1 MASRENQRYLIAI
14 IVLSLL
20 MIGFFIATLLG
31 WSKAFEYSDVAKGA
45 ENKLKLARAMEEA
58 YSAKA
63 SILETMIG
71 ANGGSVA
78 EIQTTID
85 SMTGIARKVDSGDK
99 SKVDAVAESVAS
111 IKALY
116 DQDMKSNS
124 SAGAEDAAAMTYKNL
139 IANLNSVL
147 AKMHNELIVKTKEN
161 VAYRVSTDAKLAQ
174 VRSELAASQTSN
186 AESQKQL
193 EETKNASLDKERELK
208 NKMATQQESIEKSQ
222 ESFARQKDVALQEKN
237 TLIAQKAT
245 ITEERTNLKKKVDF
259 YESEVF
265 NIPDGDVIKVSG
277 RLNSVVLSIG
287 RVDGLRVNQSFA
299 IYDQSVSNFEKG
311 RHKASVEVTRLVG
324 DKEAEAKITE
334 QNPLNPILEGDLVL
348 SPVWDPGFSTPM
360 ALAGDFD
367 LDNDGRPDND
377 KLRQMIKL
385 NGGTVKV
392 YHDDQGNITGK
403 IDPSIRYLVIGA
415 APVEGPNANP
425 EVVEAMKILE
435 EQAESN
441 TVQVIDMRKLLN
453 WMGFHG
459 RARVEK
465 LGGNVDEFQSRSPS
479 IDSGSDTR
487 SGGSGTR

>member
-31 WSKAFEYSDVAKGA
+31 WSKAYEYSDVAKGA
-45 ENKLKLARAMEEA
+45 ENKLKLARALEEA
-58 YSAKA
+58 YAAKA
-63 SILETMIG
+63 SILETMVG

-99 SKVDAVAESVAS
+99 SKVDAVAESVTA

-147 AKMHNELIVKTKEN
+147 AKMHNELIVKTNEN

-174 VRSELAASQTSN
+174 VRSELAASQKSN

-222 ESFARQKDVALQEKN
+222 DSFARQKEVALQEKN
-237 TLIAQKAT
+237 TLISQKAE

-259 YESEVF
+259 YEKEVF
-265 NIPDGDVIKVSG
+265 NIPDGQVVKVSG
-277 RLNSVVLSIG
+277 RLNSIVLSIG
-287 RVDGLRVNQSFA
+287 RIDGLRVNQSFS
-299 IYDQSVSNFEKG
+299 IFDQSVSNFEKG
-311 RHKASVEVTRLVG
+311 RHKASVEVTRLIG
-324 DKEAEAKITE
+324 DKAAEAKITE
-334 QNPLNPILEGDLVL
+334 QNPLNPILEGDHVL

-360 ALAGDFD
+360 ALAGEFD
-367 LDNDGRPDND
+367 LDNDGIADNS

-392 YHDDQGNITGK
+392 YHDESGNITGK
-403 IDPSIRYLVIGA
+403 IDPTIRYLVLGA

-435 EQAESN
+435 EQAEAN

-465 LGGNVDEFQSRSPS
+465 LGGNVDDGEFQPRSPATS
-479 IDSGSDTR
+479 SG
-487 SGGSGTR
+487 GGSGTR